1 MKTLADAHMRY
12 KERVSQIG
20 VAKATQQVKEIRSAI
35 ERLNKLPIG
44 NAALLAKLKDE
55 ALWLNHA
62 ISAYRIELR
71 EKHIVERK
79 ITPFVPLIEMAGEV
93 INGGRDGGK
102 KSGKVRLE
110 KSKSKKQLRQQEAE
124 KIWLKN
130 PELSKSRTAMI
141 IKGRIGG
148 NSDTIRKTIQKPLL

>member
-1 MKTLADAHMRY
+1 MKTLADAHMRS

-44 NAALLAKLKDE
+44 NPALLAKLKDE

-71 EKHIVERK
+71 EKYIVERK
-79 ITPFVPLIEMAGEV
+79 ITPFVPLIEIAGEV

-102 KSGKVRLE
+102 KSGKARRE
-110 KSKSKKQLRQQEAE
+110 KSKKRNWQEEAE
-124 KIWLKN
+124 KIWRKRPAWN
-130 PELSKSRTAMI
+130 KSEVARK
-141 IKGRIGG
+141 IKEDHGG
-148 NSDTIRKTIQKPLL
+148 NFDTIRKTIQKPLP